1 MVLLTKVLIFDTVEY
16 MSFLRGGITMIEW
29 KDTYAIGIDLLDTQ
43 HRRIFDIGNRAYAL
57 LKNDFSENKHQE
69 VVEIFESLI
78 DYIQDHFKSE
88 EDYMLRMNYPKYF
101 VQKLEH
107 DNFLNTLNK
116 IDFSLIRE
124 NQGQYLQ
131 DQLNLA
137 LNWFLDHIIEK
148 DMLISTSTFL
158 VHIS

>member
-1 MVLLTKVLIFDTVEY
+1 MKY
-16 MSFLRGGITMIEW
+16 MSFLKGEITMIEW